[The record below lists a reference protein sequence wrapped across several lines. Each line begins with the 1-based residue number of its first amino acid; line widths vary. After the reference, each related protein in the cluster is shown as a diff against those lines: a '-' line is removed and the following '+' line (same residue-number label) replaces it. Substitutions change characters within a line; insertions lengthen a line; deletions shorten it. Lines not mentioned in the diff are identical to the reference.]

1 MKTNFHP
8 TMDTLAP
15 FLSQSP
21 APHRFA
27 RRWRGAF
34 LLFLASS
41 LTQVAQPASVAAEPG
56 ATFALPQPGRVFT
69 FPRDHGSHPEFRVEW
84 WYLTGHLFTAD
95 TRRFGFQ
102 ATFFRQAAPHGRS
115 HIHLAHMGV
124 VEVATGRFVHQERL
138 DRAGWDAGAA
148 TDRLDLH
155 QGPWSLRMI
164 DDERETMRLLGGV
177 AAEAR
182 FELTLT
188 PSKPL
193 VIFGE
198 DGVARKGDDPAAASH
213 YLTFTRL
220 QVQGRMEWDL
230 AWHDVTGQAW
240 MDHEISSRQL
250 SAGQVGW
257 DWVSAQLDDG
267 REWMLYRLR
276 RDDGSADPA
285 SSLTWIDQAGALQRA
300 PFEWTVVETW
310 RSPVTNARYPARVRI
325 STTDPATGAAVA
337 FTIEPLI
344 AAQELPGDLS
354 GIPYWEGACRVRDA
368 EGREVGSA
376 YMELTGYAK
385 ALQF

>member
-1 MKTNFHP
+1 MKTDFRP
-8 TMDTLAP
+8 TMDTPASL
-15 FLSQSP
+15 FSQSP
-21 APHRFA
+21 APPHFT
-27 RRWRGAF
+27 RRWWGAF
-34 LLFLASS
+34 LLLLALFLPLS
-41 LTQVAQPASVAAEPG
+41 AQPASVAAEPG

-102 ATFFRQAAPHGRS
+102 ATFFRQAAPQGRS

-124 VEVATGRFVHQERL
+124 VEIATGRFVHQERL

-164 DDERETMRLLGGV
+164 DDEPETMRLLGGI

-188 PSKPL
+188 PKKPL

-198 DGVARKGDDPAAASH
+198 DGVSRKGDDPAAASH

-220 QVQGRMEWDL
+220 QVQGRLEWDGT
-230 AWHDVTGQAW
+230 WHDVTGQAW
-240 MDHEISSRQL
+240 MDHEISSSQL

-285 SSLTWIDQAGALQRA
+285 STFTWIDQAGALQRA
-300 PFEWTVVETW
+300 PFEWTVVDTW
-310 RSPVTNARYPARVRI
+310 RSPETNARYPARVRI

-337 FTIEPLI
+337 FTIEPLV

-368 EGREVGSA
+368 GGREVGSA